1 MIAILRIAWA
11 AMADN
16 DLHIINE
23 ISYEG
28 QESVDN
34 TGEEHPWPY
43 LESIFRY
50 KGKDNNSVKFICRL
64 CSPLVKEI
72 SAFISSPS
80 NQRKHVQVNIL
91 CHFAVFACVCLVV
104 VGF

>member
-1 MIAILRIAWA
+1 
-11 AMADN
+11 MADN

-23 ISYEG
+23 ISRET

-34 TGEEHPWPY
+34 TSKEHPWPY

-50 KGKDNNSVKFICRL
+50 KGKDNNSMKFICYL

-72 SAFISSPS
+72 SVFILSPS
-80 NQRKHVQVNIL
+80 NLRKHVEVS
-91 CHFAVFACVCLVV
+91 VFMPSIHVSV
-104 VGF
+104 